1 MRSMIM
7 SEGGRRVIRA
17 VFGSLDGPSRSD
29 LATMFAGSST
39 KEEITF
45 DDVWNSLDKLLQAES
60 IRYETEEKDT
70 ENE

>member
-7 SEGGRRVIRA
+7 SEDGRRVIRA

-45 DDVWNSLDKLLQAES
+45 DDVWNSLDKLLHA
-60 IRYETEEKDT
+60 
-70 ENE
+70 